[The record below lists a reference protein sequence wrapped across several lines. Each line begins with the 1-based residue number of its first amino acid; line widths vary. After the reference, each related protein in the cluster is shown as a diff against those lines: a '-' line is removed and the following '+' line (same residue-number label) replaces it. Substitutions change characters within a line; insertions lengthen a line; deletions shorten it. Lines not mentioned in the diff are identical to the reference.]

1 MSKTEIIQFVSA
13 CLFAHVVTSI
23 ESRVSQML
31 QKCWIT
37 DLLFSDFYTEQCVL
51 FGAEEKNTMNERLFP
66 NLKTSGSFFP
76 QNVV

>member
-1 MSKTEIIQFVSA
+1 
-13 CLFAHVVTSI
+13 
-23 ESRVSQML
+23 ML
-31 QKCWIT
+31 QKCCIT

-76 QNVV
+76 QNAV